1 MTKSEFI
8 QRATLVMVQR
18 GEHEKGSCRC
28 YFDAID
34 EACKLADCL
43 EDYTDFTDFDD
54 PDVCSEHDLP
64 PSLLGPR

>member
-1 MTKSEFI
+1 MTKNEFI

-18 GEHEKGSCRC
+18 GEHEVGSYRS
-28 YFDAID
+28 YGDAIK
-34 EACKLADCL
+34 EACKLAEEL
-43 EDYTDFTDFDD
+43 EGYTDFDD